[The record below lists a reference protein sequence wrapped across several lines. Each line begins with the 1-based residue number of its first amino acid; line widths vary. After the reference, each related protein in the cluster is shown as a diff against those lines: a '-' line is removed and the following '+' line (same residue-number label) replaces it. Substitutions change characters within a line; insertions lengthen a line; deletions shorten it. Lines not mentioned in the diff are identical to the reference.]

1 MFKRILE
8 NSHSGVNKSIQLDH
22 PLNKVSEKLFEDSVN
37 KLFKVKD
44 LDLTLTKS
52 VMLTKSEF

>member
-1 MFKRILE
+1 
-8 NSHSGVNKSIQLDH
+8 VNKSIQLDH

-44 LDLTLTKS
+44 LDLTLSKS